1 MIWLMTLCLLLIAA
15 LVAVVWLN
23 GRQLRAMEQLLLA
36 RGHGRS
42 GKMRLMFPTPAAQAL
57 ALQVNALIDEA
68 DGARRMADAERR
80 ELQRN
85 LASFSHDVRTPLT
98 GAQGYLQLYGLAENA
113 VERDECVAAAT
124 ERLGVMRGLVD
135 QLFEFAKIDEGEQE
149 LPCEEVDLGTVVAE
163 ALGARYPSFV
173 ERGWEPVV
181 RLPECAVMVRANG
194 EALGRLVG
202 NLLDNCLRH
211 GNGAPSVYLRIGAER
226 EEAPGDKEPSALEA
240 KAPDSGESTGLGL
253 KAPSDEESTALEVNA
268 PWPKA
273 SATVAAGATDSG
285 RAHSGNGGG
294 FELVVSN
301 PADHLDSLD
310 IARVFDRFYR
320 GDGARQAGGS
330 GLGLAI
336 AFQLAQAMG
345 MQLMAEAEAERF
357 VMRLEG

>member
-1 MIWLMTLCLLLIAA
+1 MIWLMALCLLLIAA
-15 LVAVVWLN
+15 LVAVVWLS

-36 RGHGRS
+36 RGRGRS
-42 GKMRLMFPTPAAQAL
+42 GKVRLMFPTPPAQAL

-68 DGARRMADAERR
+68 DGAQRAADAERQ

-98 GAQGYLQLYGLAENA
+98 GAQGYLQLYELAESDA
-113 VERDECVAAAT
+113 ERNECVAAAT

-149 LPCEEVDLGTVVAE
+149 LPCEDVDLCAVVAE

-173 ERGWEPVV
+173 ERGWEPAV
-181 RLPECAVMVRANG
+181 RLPGNAVMVWANS
-194 EALGRLVG
+194 EALSRLVG

-211 GNGAPSVYLRIGAER
+211 GNGVPCVDLRVVAEKEEVLGGEESRALGAKPLDGKEPPVR
-226 EEAPGDKEPSALEA
+226 DSRAPGSAI
-240 KAPDSGESTGLGL
+240 PNT
-253 KAPSDEESTALEVNA
+253 P
-268 PWPKA
+268 
-273 SATVAAGATDSG
+273 AAGTIGSG
-285 RAHSGNGGG
+285 CTHSGNGAG
-294 FELVVSN
+294 FVLVVSN
-301 PADHLDSLD
+301 PADCLDSLD

-320 GDGARQAGGS
+320 GDDARQVGGS

-336 AFQLAQAMG
+336 ASQLAQAMG
-345 MQLMAEAEAERF
+345 LQLTAAVEAERF

>member
-1 MIWLMTLCLLLIAA
+1 MIVLVALCLLLTAA
-15 LVAVVWLN
+15 LVAVVWLS
-23 GRQLRAMEQLLLA
+23 GRQLRAMERLLLA

-42 GKMRLMFPTPAAQAL
+42 GKVRLTFPTPAAQAL

-68 DGARRMADAERR
+68 DGARRAADAERQ

-98 GAQGYLQLYGLAENA
+98 GAQGYLQLYKLAESDA
-113 VERDECVAAAT
+113 ERNECVAAAT

-135 QLFEFAKIDEGEQE
+135 QLFEFAKIDEGAQE
-149 LPCEEVDLGTVVAE
+149 LPREEVDLGAVVAE

-173 ERGWEPVV
+173 ERGWEPAV

-211 GNGAPSVYLRIGAER
+211 GSGAPCVELRIGAER
-226 EEAPGDKEPSALEA
+226 EEAPGSKGSRALEA
-240 KAPDSGESTGLGL
+240 KAPTGKEPLARDSR
-253 KAPSDEESTALEVNA
+253 APEPVSPDA
-268 PWPKA
+268 P
-273 SATVAAGATDSG
+273 AAGTIDSG
-285 RAHSGNGGG
+285 RTHSGNGAG

-301 PADHLDSLD
+301 PADRLDSLD

-336 AFQLAQAMG
+336 AFELAQAMG
-345 MQLMAEAEAERF
+345 LQLTAEAEAERF

>member
-1 MIWLMTLCLLLIAA
+1 MAGDAAKEGLAMIWLMALCLLLIVA
-15 LVAVVWLN
+15 LVAVVWLS

-42 GKMRLMFPTPAAQAL
+42 GKVRLMFPTPAAQAL

-68 DGARRMADAERR
+68 DGAWRTADAERR

-211 GNGAPSVYLRIGAER
+211 GRGAPCVELRVAAEK
-226 EEAPGDKEPSALEA
+226 EEVPGGEELRALEA
-240 KAPDSGESTGLGL
+240 KPLDGKEPPVRDSRTPGSAIPAAP
-253 KAPSDEESTALEVNA
+253 
-268 PWPKA
+268 
-273 SATVAAGATDSG
+273 AAGTIGSE
-285 RAHSGNGGG
+285 RTHSGNGAG

-301 PADHLDSLD
+301 PADCLDSLD

-336 AFQLAQAMG
+336 ASQLAQAMSL
-345 MQLMAEAEAERF
+345 QLTAAVEAGQF
-357 VMRLEG
+357 VVRLKS